1 MKGFARRL
9 VCCDTEAQGIS
20 NGLLQLALKA
30 IIGNYKSCSFTTRC
44 FSFWDGD
51 GYDKY
56 QNGNKPSTLKGAG
69 GRHLTS
75 K

>member
-9 VCCDTEAQGIS
+9 VCCETEAQGIW

-30 IIGNYKSCSFTTRC
+30 IIGNYKSCSFTARC
-44 FSFWDGD
+44 FSFWYGD

-56 QNGNKPSTLKGAG
+56 QNGNKPGTLKGAG